1 MKPSPDCI
9 SLIKKFEGCRL
20 KSYKCPAG
28 IWTIGYGHTGP
39 EVVEGLEINQADAD
53 AYLAIDVEAFS
64 SSVAK
69 IALRATQQQF
79 DALVSF
85 AFNVGANA
93 LKKSTLLRLHNAG
106 SHESAA
112 AEFMRWNKAGGVV
125 LAGLTRRR
133 KAEAVL
139 YSRKG

>member
-1 MKPSPDCI
+1 MQPSADCLD
-9 SLIKKFEGCRL
+9 LIKKFEGCKL

-39 EVVEGLEINQADAD
+39 AVVEGLEINQAAAD
-53 AYLAIDVEAFS
+53 AYLAADVGTFAD
-64 SSVAK
+64 SVAK
-69 IALRATQQQF
+69 LVKTATQAQF

-85 AFNVGANA
+85 AFNVGAGA

-106 SHESAA
+106 SYESAA

-133 KAEAVL
+133 KSEADL